1 MIEAGPSR
9 PQAEEILVIK
19 DEIAERWNCLPPEH
33 QASMALT
40 LSSNV
45 IDGEYGPWL
54 LTAIA
59 LLHPEIDVPLPL
71 SDEHLRQV
79 GFSDEELR
87 QLNEADRQTAALYR
101 CCVFHNTPRTSR
113 LHYIGL
119 QEIQSSKGHCAL
131 FSGSPIFLRILLQMP
146 SQAECQQGRRCPV
159 QYLSQEDQ
167 LLNRL
172 CPEEAQTAL
181 F

>member
-19 DEIAERWNCLPPEH
+19 DEIAERWNRLPPEH

-87 QLNEADRQTAALYR
+87 QLNEADRQNIRQRMIDHWLQDVYWQDLEYQAAKLLEEKSAGS
-101 CCVFHNTPRTSR
+101 NT
-113 LHYIGL
+113 
-119 QEIQSSKGHCAL
+119 E
-131 FSGSPIFLRILLQMP
+131 
-146 SQAECQQGRRCPV
+146 
-159 QYLSQEDQ
+159 
-167 LLNRL
+167 
-172 CPEEAQTAL
+172 
-181 F
+181 